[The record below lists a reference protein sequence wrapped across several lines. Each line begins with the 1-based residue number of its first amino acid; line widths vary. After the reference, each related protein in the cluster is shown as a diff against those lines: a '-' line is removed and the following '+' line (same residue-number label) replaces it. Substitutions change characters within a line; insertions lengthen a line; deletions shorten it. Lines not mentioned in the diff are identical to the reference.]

1 MKPLVE
7 GLKPQYAD
15 KVEFRLYNV
24 ESDQAGV
31 ELANKLGVQYVPTFV
46 FVNSDGV
53 VSQQVV
59 GEQTEAQMKQA
70 LDALQ

>member
-24 ESDQAGV
+24 ESDQEGV
-31 ELANKLGVQYVPTFV
+31 ALANALGVQYVPTFV

-53 VSQQVV
+53 ISQQVV

>member
-7 GLKPQYAD
+7 GLKPQYTD

-24 ESDQAGV
+24 ESDQEGV
-31 ELANKLGVQYVPTFV
+31 ALANKLGVQYVPTFV
-46 FVNSDGV
+46 FVNSNGII
-53 VSQQVV
+53 SQQVV
-59 GEQTEAQMKQA
+59 GEQTEAQMRQA

>member
-7 GLKPQYAD
+7 GLQKQYEG

-24 ESDQAGV
+24 ETDQAGV
-31 ELANKLGVQYVPTFV
+31 ELADKMAVQYVPTFV
-46 FVNSDGV
+46 FVNTDGV
-53 VSQQVV
+53 VSKQTV
-59 GEQTEAQMKQA
+59 GALDETQFKGA

>member
-24 ESDQAGV
+24 ESDQEGV
-31 ELANKLGVQYVPTFV
+31 ALANKLGVQYVPTFV
-46 FVNSDGV
+46 FVNSDGII
-53 VSQQVV
+53 SQQVV
-59 GEQTEAQMKQA
+59 GEQTEAQMRQA